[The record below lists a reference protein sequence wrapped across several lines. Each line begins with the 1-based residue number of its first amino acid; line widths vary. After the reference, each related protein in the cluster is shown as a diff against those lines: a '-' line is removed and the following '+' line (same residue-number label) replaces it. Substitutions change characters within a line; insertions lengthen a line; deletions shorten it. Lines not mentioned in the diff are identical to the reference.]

1 MHLRH
6 VSALSS
12 PLLAFATA
20 LGLSAEAEAAPP
32 FTATE
37 LVKLKRLADPQLAP
51 DGSQVAYALTEV
63 DLPGQSRNAEL
74 WLAPVAGGEPRRLTS
89 NPASDTRPR
98 FSPDGRT
105 LAFLSTRDGSPQVW
119 QLDLRG
125 GEARKLTSLATGVD
139 AFEWLGESRLAL
151 VSEVYPDCGADDACN
166 AKQLAEAGKPSTARA
181 YDELLYRHWDTWDD
195 GRRSHVLAFTIASGA
210 LADLTPGADDAPPFN
225 LGGEDWGVAPDGSE
239 LCVARKDA
247 KGEAWHTNADLYV
260 VPAAGGA
267 QKLVSDSPG
276 YDSGCRYSPDGR
288 FLAYRSMPRAG
299 YEADRFRLVVYDRQ
313 SGSRRTLTEAFDR
326 SVDVAVFSA
335 DSKTLY
341 FTAEDRGSSPVFTV
355 PVAGGAV
362 TTLVPGPGTF
372 GDLGVSKDGRSL
384 VATHATLTHPAEVV
398 RFDALGQGLARVTRV
413 NDAPL
418 GGFGLAPGESVSY
431 TGAGGR
437 SVQAWVV
444 RPPGFDPARRYPLLV
459 IVHGGPQSAFP
470 DGWSFRWNAQVFA
483 SAGYVVF
490 LPNPRGSTGWGQQFT
505 DEINRD
511 WGGKV
516 FEDVTKGTDF
526 ALTLPGVDASRV
538 AAAGASYGGY
548 MVNWLAGHSDRY
560 RALVSHA
567 GVFDLVSMY
576 GATEELW
583 FPEWEFGGP
592 YWSVPEAY
600 ARHNPRDHVTRFKT
614 PTLVVHGERDYRVPL
629 EQGLAMFTALRRQ
642 GVPARLLTFPDEGHW
657 ILKPWNS
664 VRWYAEV
671 IGWLDRWTKP

>member
-1 MHLRH
+1 
-6 VSALSS
+6 
-12 PLLAFATA
+12 
-20 LGLSAEAEAAPP
+20 
-32 FTATE
+32 
-37 LVKLKRLADPQLAP
+37 
-51 DGSQVAYALTEV
+51 
-63 DLPGQSRNAEL
+63 
-74 WLAPVAGGEPRRLTS
+74 
-89 NPASDTRPR
+89 
-98 FSPDGRT
+98 
-105 LAFLSTRDGSPQVW
+105 
-119 QLDLRG
+119 
-125 GEARKLTSLATGVD
+125 
-139 AFEWLGESRLAL
+139 
-151 VSEVYPDCGADDACN
+151 
-166 AKQLAEAGKPSTARA
+166 
-181 YDELLYRHWDTWDD
+181 
-195 GRRSHVLAFTIASGA
+195 
-210 LADLTPGADDAPPFN
+210 
-225 LGGEDWGVAPDGSE
+225 
-239 LCVARKDA
+239 
-247 KGEAWHTNADLYV
+247 
-260 VPAAGGA
+260 
-267 QKLVSDSPG
+267 
-276 YDSGCRYSPDGR
+276 
-288 FLAYRSMPRAG
+288 
-299 YEADRFRLVVYDRQ
+299 
-313 SGSRRTLTEAFDR
+313 
-326 SVDVAVFSA
+326 
-335 DSKTLY
+335 
-341 FTAEDRGSSPVFTV
+341 VFTV

-413 NDAPL
+413 NDAAL

-437 SVQAWVV
+437 SAQAWVV

-600 ARHNPRDHVTRFKT
+600 ARHNPRDHVKRFKT